1 MGIVFNLEKN
11 CEEQG
16 ISQLATDWLANATT
30 RERTCEEHMLEVQTT
45 QVSEATC
52 DSANLRLTCERSLTA
67 ILCVFPLFLYSQY
80 KAHITHEILRRV
92 A

>member
-16 ISQLATDWLANATT
+16 ISQLARNWLANATT
-30 RERTCEEHMLEVQTT
+30 RERTCEEHMLEVQMT

-52 DSANLRLTCERSLTA
+52 DLLVTLPTCDLLA
-67 ILCVFPLFLYSQY
+67 
-80 KAHITHEILRRV
+80 KGH
-92 A
+92 